1 VTEAQPAGGQ
11 VLGAAAGTKSP
22 FRLASVTVVVLG
34 ALGLVLI
41 AAWVLMTFLTRDIQ
55 ISRDGAAMAAG
66 LACGL
71 VGMLV
76 AWRQPRNPEG
86 WLLLGVAVGVFFVV
100 DSGLYAVLDYRLHGG
115 GLPLGEVAVVGKGS
129 IGTPLIFC
137 FALIILLFPDGR
149 LTRSWTWVL
158 RVYLVF
164 IVGVTVGF
172 VANEAGTVAG
182 QHIAVDLNGTYTGP
196 GSPAD
201 VLGVLASASAGFL
214 LIPLFWPAFA
224 GRQALSWRR
233 ASGERRQQLKWLMGG
248 AVLALAGLAL
258 ISFGPPNDQL
268 SGRVTRDLAFVAFA
282 ALPVSMGVGILK
294 YHLYDIDRIISRTL
308 AYALVTG
315 LLVGAYVGLALLAT
329 QVFRFHG
336 TVAVAAST
344 LAVAALFNPVRRR
357 VQRAVDRRFNR
368 ARYDAEATVAM
379 FAARLKDA
387 VDLDSV
393 RDDLASVVQ
402 QALEPA
408 HMSVWITPR
417 D

>member
-1 VTEAQPAGGQ
+1 V
-11 VLGAAAGTKSP
+11 SRSR
-22 FRLASVTVVVLG
+22 FRLASVTAAVLG

-41 AAWVLMTFLTRDIQ
+41 AGWVLLTFLTRDIQ

-76 AWRQPRNPEG
+76 ARRQPRNPEG

-100 DSGLYAVLDYRLHGG
+100 DSGLYAVLDYRLHHG
-115 GLPLGEVAVVGKGS
+115 GLPLGEVALIGKGS

-158 RVYLVF
+158 RVYLAFV
-164 IVGVTVGF
+164 VGVTVGF

-182 QHIAVDLNGTYTGP
+182 QRIAVDLNGTYTGP
-196 GSPAD
+196 GSPAG

-224 GRQALSWRR
+224 ARQALSWRR

-258 ISFGPPNDQL
+258 IIFGPPNDQL

-282 ALPVSMGVGILK
+282 ALPVSIGVGILK

-315 LLVGAYVGLALLAT
+315 LLVGVYAGLVLLAT

-368 ARYDAEATVAM
+368 ARFDAEATVAM

-393 RDDLASVVQ
+393 RDDLVSVVQ

-417 D
+417 E

>member
-1 VTEAQPAGGQ
+1 M
-11 VLGAAAGTKSP
+11 SRSR
-22 FRLASVTVVVLG
+22 FRLASVTAAVLG

-41 AAWVLMTFLTRDIQ
+41 AGWVLLTFLTRDIQ

-76 AWRQPRNPEG
+76 ARRQPRNPEG

-100 DSGLYAVLDYRLHGG
+100 DSGLYAVLDYRLHHG
-115 GLPLGEVAVVGKGS
+115 GLPLGEVALIGKGS

-158 RVYLVF
+158 RVYLAFV
-164 IVGVTVGF
+164 VGVTVGF

-182 QHIAVDLNGTYTGP
+182 QRIAVDLNGTYTGP
-196 GSPAD
+196 GSPAG

-224 GRQALSWRR
+224 ARQALSWRR

-258 ISFGPPNDQL
+258 IIFGPPNDQL

-282 ALPVSMGVGILK
+282 ALPVSIGVGILK

-315 LLVGAYVGLALLAT
+315 LLVGVYAGLVLLAT

-368 ARYDAEATVAM
+368 ARFDAEATVAM

-393 RDDLASVVQ
+393 RDDLVSVVQ

-417 D
+417 E